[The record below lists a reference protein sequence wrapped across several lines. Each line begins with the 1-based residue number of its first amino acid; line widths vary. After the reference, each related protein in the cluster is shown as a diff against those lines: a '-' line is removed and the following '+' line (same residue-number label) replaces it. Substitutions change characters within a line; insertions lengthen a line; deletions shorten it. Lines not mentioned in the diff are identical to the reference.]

1 MLKCAPTIAE
11 QGDKKPTGNSDYYN
25 RFFRLKYYVIS
36 DKSDDMIH
44 YPTLRQMQYLVALD
58 DHRNFQKAAE
68 SCAVT
73 QSTLSAGLQDMETIL
88 GIGLIDRTN
97 RRAVRFTPTG
107 EEILRESRAILK
119 RMDEMTFRAQAQ
131 SKPLSWPL
139 RMGVIPTIAPY
150 LLPRLL
156 KPLQEH
162 FPELE
167 LHIHEVRS
175 AALVEKIQDGK
186 LDFGLMAFP
195 YDTQN
200 LAQRPMTVERF
211 VCAAPPGHFTG
222 RDMLSMDDLRHEKLL
237 LLEDGHCLRD
247 HALQA
252 CKFRPTKE
260 LETFSASSLPT
271 ILQMVQQGYGVTM
284 IPEMVVKS
292 GMLPKGVRLIPF
304 RGGNPQ
310 RQIGMAWKD
319 GGLRHDDITLVGQ
332 AIDRLMNDK
341 PLPTRKKRAA

>member
-1 MLKCAPTIAE
+1 MT
-11 QGDKKPTGNSDYYN
+11 
-25 RFFRLKYYVIS
+25 
-36 DKSDDMIH
+36 H

-73 QSTLSAGLQDMETIL
+73 QSTLSAGLQDMEAVL
-88 GIGLIDRTN
+88 GIGLIDRAN
-97 RRAVRFTPTG
+97 RRQVRFTPTG
-107 EEILRESRAILK
+107 EEILKESRGILK
-119 RMDEMTFRAQAQ
+119 RMEEMTFRAQAQ

-150 LLPRLL
+150 LLPRIL
-156 KPLQEH
+156 KPLQDY

-175 AALVEKIQDGK
+175 AALVERIQDGK
-186 LDFGLMAFP
+186 LDFGIMAFP
-195 YDTQN
+195 YDLQN
-200 LAQRPMTVERF
+200 LTEYPMITERF
-211 VCAAPPGHFTG
+211 VCAAPSGHFKG

-292 GMLPKGVRLIPF
+292 GALPKGVRLIPF
-304 RGGNPQ
+304 RGGNPE
-310 RQIGMAWKD
+310 RKIGIAWKQ
-319 GGLRHDDITLVGQ
+319 GGLRHDDITLVAQ
-332 AIDRLMNDK
+332 ALDRLMNDK
-341 PLPTRKKRAA
+341 TLPARKKRAA

>member
-1 MLKCAPTIAE
+1 MAHFPT
-11 QGDKKPTGNSDYYN
+11 
-25 RFFRLKYYVIS
+25 V
-36 DKSDDMIH
+36 
-44 YPTLRQMQYLVALD
+44 RQMQYLVALA

-73 QSTLSAGLQDMETIL
+73 QSTLSAGLQDMEAVL
-88 GIGLIDRTN
+88 GTGLIDRSS
-97 RRAVRFTPTG
+97 RKKVQFTPTG
-107 EEILRESRAILK
+107 DEILNESRAILA
-119 RMDEMTFRAQAQ
+119 RMEQMTFRAQAQ
-131 SKPLSWPL
+131 NKPLAWPL

-156 KPLQEH
+156 KPLQEY
-162 FPELE
+162 FPDLQ

-175 AALVEKIQDGK
+175 AALVEKIQGGD

-195 YDTQN
+195 YDLKT
-200 LAQRPMTVERF
+200 LSEYPMITERF
-211 VCAAPPGHFTG
+211 VCAAPHGHFNG

-247 HALQA
+247 HALAA
-252 CKFRPTKE
+252 CKFRPAKE

-310 RQIGMAWKD
+310 RKIGIAWKEH
-319 GGLRHDDITLVGQ
+319 GLRHADITMVAQ
-332 AIDRLMNDK
+332 IIDRLMNDK
-341 PLPTRKKRAA
+341 PLPKKK